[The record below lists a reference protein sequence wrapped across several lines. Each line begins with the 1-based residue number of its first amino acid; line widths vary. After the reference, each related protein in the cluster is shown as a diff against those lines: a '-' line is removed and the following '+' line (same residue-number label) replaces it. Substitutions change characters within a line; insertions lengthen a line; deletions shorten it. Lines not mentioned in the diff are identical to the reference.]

1 MELDLKMM
9 ERRRNETES
18 EVHSFWLG
26 KERAVVC
33 NGAYTR
39 GRGLLFWR
47 FGGGHSYNQR
57 QMNTC
62 AVTSLPVPVPGPV
75 PGPGPV
81 AHARLGVVTCRLHA
95 IVSRTAL

>member
-39 GRGLLFWR
+39 GRGLLVLALWR
-47 FGGGHSYNQR
+47 RPLIPYNQR

-62 AVTSLPVPVPGPV
+62 AVTSLPVP
-75 PGPGPV
+75 GPGPV
-81 AHARLGVVTCRLHA
+81 ARARLGVVTCRLHA